1 MNPHLFNLKRLL
13 LLIGLLLNLSFAF
26 AQSDKSVLWQISGKH
41 INQPV
46 YLVGTIHL
54 FDTLQYE
61 LPEAIFDRLKTVRN
75 VYFELDFGHLN
86 QAELMQALW
95 IKDST
100 QYLNKILDT
109 ASLTKLSQAVATSS
123 VLKALGNKLFQL
135 KPIYVSTFLMAGT
148 HTPSLDMEL
157 YKKALLLKDSIGGI
171 ETLNEQ
177 LKAVDAISI
186 IEQAKM
192 LSTMLKQNMSQNEML
207 NEVMR
212 VYVRQDI
219 HHMIEDLSKMMP
231 LDDSFNGELVT
242 KRNEIMANRIDA
254 LIGTQSLMIAVGAG
268 HLGGK
273 DGLVNSLKNKGYTL
287 TPIAFTF
294 HKK

>member
-1 MNPHLFNLKRLL
+1 M
-13 LLIGLLLNLSFAF
+13 GLLLNLAFAS

-41 INQPV
+41 IKQPV

-54 FDTLQYE
+54 YDTLQYD
-61 LPEAIFDRLKTVRN
+61 LPSAIFDRLKTVRN

-86 QAELMQALW
+86 KAELLQALW

-109 ASLTKLSQAVATSS
+109 ASLTKLSQVAATSS
-123 VLKALGNKLFQL
+123 VLKSLGNKLFQL
-135 KPIYVSTFLMAGT
+135 KPIYVSTFLMAGA
-148 HTPSLDMEL
+148 HTTSFDMEL
-157 YKKALLLKDSIGGI
+157 YKRALLLKDSVGGI

-177 LKAVDAISI
+177 LKAIDAIPI

-192 LSTMLKQNMSQNEML
+192 LSTMLKRNMSQNDML
-207 NEVMR
+207 DEVMR
-212 VYVRQDI
+212 VYIRQDI
-219 HHMIEDLSKMMP
+219 HHMVGDLSQIMP
-231 LDDSFNGELVT
+231 LDDSFNAELLN
-242 KRNEIMANRIDA
+242 KRNVIMANRIDA

-287 TPIAFTF
+287 TPVAFTF